1 MYQNHT
7 GITITDVD
15 REKNTVHLIVN
26 GSIVEAV
33 FSSEANPEVF
43 DNIKQILINSMFQK
57 VGLNFGNL
65 TYFVKY
71 EIILVGKYPYE
82 P

>member
-33 FSSEANPEVF
+33 FSTEANPEVF
-43 DNIKQILINSMFQK
+43 DKVKHILINTMFQK
-57 VGLNFGNL
+57 AG
-65 TYFVKY
+65 
-71 EIILVGKYPYE
+71 
-82 P
+82 

>member
-1 MYQNHT
+1 MYQNHN
-7 GITITDVD
+7 GIIITDVD

-43 DNIKQILINSMFQK
+43 DNIRHILINSMFQK
-57 VGLNFGNL
+57 AS
-65 TYFVKY
+65 
-71 EIILVGKYPYE
+71 
-82 P
+82 

>member
-33 FSSEANPEVF
+33 FSTESNPEVF
-43 DNIKQILINSMFQK
+43 DNVKHILINSMFQK
-57 VGLNFGNL
+57 AV
-65 TYFVKY
+65 
-71 EIILVGKYPYE
+71 
-82 P
+82 

>member
-7 GITITDVD
+7 GITITDID

-33 FSSEANPEVF
+33 FSSEVNPEVF
-43 DNIKQILINSMFQK
+43 DNVKHILINTMFQK
-57 VGLNFGNL
+57 AG
-65 TYFVKY
+65 
-71 EIILVGKYPYE
+71 
-82 P
+82 